1 MSNFSE
7 IISQLRSNQ
16 EAFESKLAKVED
28 LGANVSEAV
37 LRDLIQN
44 SRELHEG
51 TVILSYIVFNESNN
65 TGEQLEIPLES
76 VDQEFSSPDQESVS
90 EEEELMNA
98 LDQALEHTEKDV
110 EGSQISSEFISHIKE
125 VREIISE
132 KESEELAEEGVA
144 EEPVVI
150 ESEIIE
156 ETKVSVEEEVPSQE
170 QLTDVLED
178 EILSMISMHSSIAS
192 SEVDDEDNSLA
203 AKLAKTKIENLNSVI
218 GINEKFLFTNELFD
232 GNTEQFLKT
241 ISDLNNCESISDANS
256 KLAGISTKRNWNQ
269 EEEPF
274 QKFQLLLHR
283 KYQ

>member
-7 IISQLRSNQ
+7 IISQLRNNQ
-16 EAFESKLAKVED
+16 KAFEAKLSKVED
-28 LGANVSEAV
+28 LGANVSETV

-51 TVILSYIVFNESNN
+51 TVILSYVVFNESNN
-65 TGEQLEIPLES
+65 TGEQLEIPLELA
-76 VDQEFSSPDQESVS
+76 EKESSLPEQESVS

-110 EGSQISSEFISHIKE
+110 EKSQISSEFISHIKE
-125 VREIISE
+125 VREILN
-132 KESEELAEEGVA
+132 EEEGEGLAEEEVA
-144 EEPVVI
+144 EEAMLT

-156 ETKVSVEEEVPSQE
+156 ETKASVEEESPSQE

-241 ISDLNNCESISDANS
+241 ISDLNNCTSISEANS

>member
-51 TVILSYIVFNESNN
+51 TVILSYVVFNESNN

>member
-7 IISQLRSNQ
+7 IISQLRNNQ
-16 EAFESKLAKVED
+16 KAFEAKLSKVED
-28 LGANVSEAV
+28 LGANVSETV

-51 TVILSYIVFNESNN
+51 TVILSYVVFNESNN
-65 TGEQLEIPLES
+65 TGEQLEIPLELA
-76 VDQEFSSPDQESVS
+76 EKESSLPEQESVS

-110 EGSQISSEFISHIKE
+110 EKSQISSEFISHIKE
-125 VREIISE
+125 VREILN
-132 KESEELAEEGVA
+132 EEEGEGLAEEEVA
-144 EEPVVI
+144 EEAMLT

-156 ETKVSVEEEVPSQE
+156 ETKVSVEEESPSQE

-241 ISDLNNCESISDANS
+241 ISDLNNCESISEANS

>member
-28 LGANVSEAV
+28 LGSNVSKAV

-51 TVILSYIVFNESNN
+51 TVILSYVVFNESNN
-65 TGEQLEIPLES
+65 PAEQLEMPLEL
-76 VDQEFSSPDQESVS
+76 VDQEFSSPDQECVS
-90 EEEELMNA
+90 EEEALMNA
-98 LDQALEHTEKDV
+98 LDQALEYTEKNV
-110 EGSQISSEFISHIKE
+110 EGSQVSSEFISHINE

-132 KESEELAEEGVA
+132 EESEEVVEEK
-144 EEPVVI
+144 VI
-150 ESEIIE
+150 EESVVSEPEIIL
-156 ETKVSVEEEVPSQE
+156 ETKGTVEEEIPSQKE
-170 QLTDVLED
+170 LTDGLED
-178 EILSMISMHSSIAS
+178 EILSMISMHSNTLPIEV
-192 SEVDDEDNSLA
+192 SEEDNSLA
-203 AKLAKTKIENLNSVI
+203 AKLAKTKIQNLNSAI

-241 ISDLNNCESISDANS
+241 ISDLNNCESISDATS
-256 KLAGISTKRNWNQ
+256 KLAGISTQRNWNQ
-269 EEEPF
+269 DEEPF

>member
-51 TVILSYIVFNESNN
+51 TVILSYVVFNESNN

-132 KESEELAEEGVA
+132 KESEELAEEEVA

-156 ETKVSVEEEVPSQE
+156 EIKVSVGEEVPSQE

>member
-7 IISQLRSNQ
+7 IISQLRNNQ
-16 EAFESKLAKVED
+16 KAFEAKLSKVED
-28 LGANVSEAV
+28 LGANVSETV

-51 TVILSYIVFNESNN
+51 TVILSYVVFNESNN
-65 TGEQLEIPLES
+65 TGEQLEIPLELA
-76 VDQEFSSPDQESVS
+76 EKESSLPEQESVS

-110 EGSQISSEFISHIKE
+110 EKSQISSEFISHIKE
-125 VREIISE
+125 VREIIN
-132 KESEELAEEGVA
+132 EEEGEGLAEEEVA
-144 EEPVVI
+144 EEAMLT

-156 ETKVSVEEEVPSQE
+156 ETKVSVEEESPSQE

-241 ISDLNNCESISDANS
+241 ISDLNNCESISEANS

>member
-7 IISQLRSNQ
+7 IISQLRNNQ
-16 EAFESKLAKVED
+16 EAFEAKLSKVED
-28 LGANVSEAV
+28 LGANVSETV

-51 TVILSYIVFNESNN
+51 TVILSYVVFNESNN
-65 TGEQLEIPLES
+65 TGEQLEIPLELAEKEYS
-76 VDQEFSSPDQESVS
+76 LPKQESVS

-110 EGSQISSEFISHIKE
+110 EKSQISSEFISHIKE
-125 VREIISE
+125 VREIIN
-132 KESEELAEEGVA
+132 EEEGEGLAEEEVA
-144 EEPVVI
+144 EEAMLT

-156 ETKVSVEEEVPSQE
+156 ETKVSVEEESPSQE

-241 ISDLNNCESISDANS
+241 ISDLNNCESISEANS

>member
-7 IISQLRSNQ
+7 IISQLRNNQ
-16 EAFESKLAKVED
+16 KAFEAKLSKVED
-28 LGANVSEAV
+28 LGANVSETV

-51 TVILSYIVFNESNN
+51 TVILSYVVFNESNN
-65 TGEQLEIPLES
+65 TGEQLEIPLELA
-76 VDQEFSSPDQESVS
+76 EKESSLPEQESVS

-110 EGSQISSEFISHIKE
+110 EKSQISSEFISHIKE
-125 VREIISE
+125 VREILN
-132 KESEELAEEGVA
+132 EEEGEGLAEEEVA
-144 EEPVVI
+144 EEAMLT

-156 ETKVSVEEEVPSQE
+156 ETKVSVEEESPSQE

-241 ISDLNNCESISDANS
+241 ISDLNNCTSISEANS

>member
-7 IISQLRSNQ
+7 IISQLRNNQ
-16 EAFESKLAKVED
+16 EAFEAKLSKVED
-28 LGANVSEAV
+28 LGANVSETV

-51 TVILSYIVFNESNN
+51 TVILSYVVFNESNN
-65 TGEQLEIPLES
+65 TGEQLEIPLELA
-76 VDQEFSSPDQESVS
+76 EKESSLPKQESVS

-110 EGSQISSEFISHIKE
+110 EKSQISSEFISHIKE
-125 VREIISE
+125 VREIIN
-132 KESEELAEEGVA
+132 EEEGEGLAEEEVA
-144 EEPVVI
+144 EEAMLT

-156 ETKVSVEEEVPSQE
+156 ETKVSVEEESPSQE

-241 ISDLNNCESISDANS
+241 ISDLNNCESISEANS

>member
-7 IISQLRSNQ
+7 IISQLRNNQ
-16 EAFESKLAKVED
+16 EAFEAKLSKVED
-28 LGANVSEAV
+28 LGANVSETV

-51 TVILSYIVFNESNN
+51 TVILSYVVFNESNN
-65 TGEQLEIPLES
+65 TGEQLEIPLELA
-76 VDQEFSSPDQESVS
+76 EKESSLPEQESVS

-110 EGSQISSEFISHIKE
+110 EKSQISSEFISHIKE
-125 VREIISE
+125 VREIIN
-132 KESEELAEEGVA
+132 EEEGEGLAEEEVA
-144 EEPVVI
+144 EEAMLT

-156 ETKVSVEEEVPSQE
+156 ETKVSVEEESPSQE

-241 ISDLNNCESISDANS
+241 ISDLNNCESISEANS

>member
-7 IISQLRSNQ
+7 IISQLRNNQ
-16 EAFESKLAKVED
+16 KAFEAKLSKVED
-28 LGANVSEAV
+28 LGANVSETV

-51 TVILSYIVFNESNN
+51 TVILSYVVFNESNN
-65 TGEQLEIPLES
+65 TGEQLEIPLELA
-76 VDQEFSSPDQESVS
+76 EKESSLPEQESVS

-110 EGSQISSEFISHIKE
+110 EKSQISSEFISHIKE
-125 VREIISE
+125 VREIIN
-132 KESEELAEEGVA
+132 EEEGEGLAEEEVA
-144 EEPVVI
+144 EEAMLT

-156 ETKVSVEEEVPSQE
+156 ETKVSVEEESPSQE

-241 ISDLNNCESISDANS
+241 ISDLNNCTSISEANS

>member
-7 IISQLRSNQ
+7 IISQLRNNQ
-16 EAFESKLAKVED
+16 KAFEAKLSKVED
-28 LGANVSEAV
+28 LGANVSETV

-51 TVILSYIVFNESNN
+51 TVILSYVVFNESNN
-65 TGEQLEIPLES
+65 TGEQLEIPLELA
-76 VDQEFSSPDQESVS
+76 EKESSLPEQESVS

-110 EGSQISSEFISHIKE
+110 EKSQISSEFISHIKE
-125 VREIISE
+125 VREIIN
-132 KESEELAEEGVA
+132 EEEGEGLAEEEVA
-144 EEPVVI
+144 EEAMLT

-156 ETKVSVEEEVPSQE
+156 ETKGSVEEESPSQE

-241 ISDLNNCESISDANS
+241 ISDLNNCESISEANS

>member
-7 IISQLRSNQ
+7 IISQLRNNQ
-16 EAFESKLAKVED
+16 EAFEAKLSKVED
-28 LGANVSEAV
+28 LGANVSETV

-51 TVILSYIVFNESNN
+51 TVILSYVVFNESNN
-65 TGEQLEIPLES
+65 TGEQLEIPLELA
-76 VDQEFSSPDQESVS
+76 EKESSLPKQESVS

-110 EGSQISSEFISHIKE
+110 EKSQISSEFISHIKE
-125 VREIISE
+125 VREIIN
-132 KESEELAEEGVA
+132 EEEGEGLAEEEVA
-144 EEPVVI
+144 EEAMVT

-156 ETKVSVEEEVPSQE
+156 ETKVSVEEEPPSQE

-241 ISDLNNCESISDANS
+241 ISDLNNCESISEANS

>member
-7 IISQLRSNQ
+7 IISQLRNNQ
-16 EAFESKLAKVED
+16 EAFEAKLSKVED
-28 LGANVSEAV
+28 LGANVSETV

-51 TVILSYIVFNESNN
+51 TVILSYVVFNESNN
-65 TGEQLEIPLES
+65 TGEQLEIPLELAEKEYS
-76 VDQEFSSPDQESVS
+76 LPKQESVS

-110 EGSQISSEFISHIKE
+110 EKSQISSEFISHIKE
-125 VREIISE
+125 VREIIN
-132 KESEELAEEGVA
+132 EEEGEGLAEEEVA
-144 EEPVVI
+144 EEAMLT

-156 ETKVSVEEEVPSQE
+156 ETKVSVEEESPSQE

-232 GNTEQFLKT
+232 ANTEQFLKT
-241 ISDLNNCESISDANS
+241 ISDLNNCESISEANS